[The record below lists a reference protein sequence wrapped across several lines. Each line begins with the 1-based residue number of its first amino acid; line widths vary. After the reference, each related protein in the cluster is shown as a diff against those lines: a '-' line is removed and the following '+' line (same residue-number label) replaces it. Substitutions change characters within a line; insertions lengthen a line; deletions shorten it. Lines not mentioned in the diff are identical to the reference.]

1 MTTNIYLETQ
11 RPVIDQKKV
20 HISVESYVCLF
31 VHKYV
36 SNEDI
41 TIHLVHSDSEDLSKP
56 GIVADLSSFNVNILS
71 ASDYSSTLANLCNFP
86 VLVNGTN
93 VVVAGLCGVTRGIV
107 KASAGN
113 QELLGFKNGCLQA
126 PAETSVWTKFCELDV
141 IQATQLIVQF
151 TNDNQNV
158 DSIFQLPPEF
168 GRFEQHL
175 KQPVRVHNIYKIA
188 RNQAQDRLKQSLELS
203 RPNFANDGVQDVS
216 DKLSEMK
223 LEGKSLPKKLKQA
236 AQIKSSIPMADLDIA
251 HTFAEGQH
259 LTLAD
264 LILFSCFSLVS
275 DIFPE
280 LHLTTLE
287 KELPQTN
294 RWLKAVEN
302 AIFSKI
308 HCFHTL
314 KRSES
319 MCTFQVDMSDT
330 RSLYKND
337 SKRYR
342 PRGQIYTKQSD
353 IEASLSKVDAINLDI
368 CSDKPRFTDSDFS
381 WWSTLPFDA
390 LPEGGDLP
398 PDRLL
403 RKQHQLQ
410 CLAVEVLRIARPGD
424 RIVDF
429 CSGAGHLGILIA
441 TLRPD
446 CRIFLLE
453 NKEESLMRAK
463 HRVERLGLRNVSF
476 FQCNLDYFRGHFD
489 VGTSLHACGVAT
501 DIVLQHCMSHRAA
514 FVCCPCCYGGIRPM
528 SHIAYPR
535 SRLFS
540 DALGMRTQ
548 DCLHVG
554 HCADQAHDVRKGPC
568 NEAKAAQ
575 GQRCMDVVDWDRK
588 VCAEEAGYDVV
599 LTRLQPE
606 ECTPKNRLLIGELFV
621 ERH

>member
-11 RPVIDQKKV
+11 RPVGDRKRV
-20 HISVESYVCLF
+20 HITLESYVCLF
-31 VHKYV
+31 VHQYV
-36 SNEDI
+36 RNENI
-41 TIHLVHSDSEDLSKP
+41 RIHLVYPEHDDLLEP
-56 GIVADLSSFNVNILS
+56 DVVADLSDFNINILS
-71 ASDYSSTLANLCNFP
+71 ASEYSSSLANFCNFP

-93 VVVAGLCGVTRGIV
+93 VVVAGLCGVTRGII
-107 KASAGN
+107 KAALPGN
-113 QELLGFKNGCLQA
+113 KELLGFKNGCLQA

-141 IQATQLIVQF
+141 IQATRQICQQ
-151 TNDNQNV
+151 TNINQV
-158 DSIFQLPPEF
+158 FKLPSEF
-168 GRFEQHL
+168 GRFELHME
-175 KQPVRVHNIYKIA
+175 QPVRVHNIYKIA
-188 RNQAQDRLKQSLELS
+188 RNQAQDRVKQSLETSLPIV
-203 RPNFANDGVQDVS
+203 PNDEIENVS
-216 DKLSEMK
+216 KKLIEMK
-223 LEGKSLPKKLKQA
+223 LDGKSISRKLKQA

-264 LILFSCFSLVS
+264 LILFSCFSLALDVLPEQNLGIL
-275 DIFPE
+275 DIE
-280 LHLTTLE
+280 LPLTT
-287 KELPQTN
+287 
-294 RWLKAVEN
+294 RWIKTVEN
-302 AIFSKI
+302 AIISKRNS
-308 HCFHTL
+308 FHKL
-314 KRSES
+314 ARSES
-319 MCTFQVDMSDT
+319 LGVLHVDKSDT

-353 IEASLSKVDAINLDI
+353 IEASLSKVDSIGLDI
-368 CSDKPRFTDSDFS
+368 CSDKPRFSDSDFS

-390 LPEGGDLP
+390 LPEGGELP

-410 CLAVEVLRIARPGD
+410 CLAVEVLRIACAGD
-424 RIVDF
+424 RIIDF
-429 CSGAGHLGILIA
+429 CSGAGHLGIVIA

-446 CRIFLLE
+446 CRIVLLE

-463 HRVERLGLRNVSF
+463 HRVDRLGLTNVSF
-476 FQCNLDYFRGHFD
+476 FQCNLDYFRGHFN

-501 DIVLQHCMSHRAA
+501 DIVLHHCMRHRAA

-528 SHIAYPR
+528 AHIAYPR

-540 DALGMRTQ
+540 EAAEMSTQ

-588 VCAEEAGYDVV
+588 VCAEEAGYEVV

-606 ECTPKNRLLIGELFV
+606 ECTPKNRLLIGTI
-621 ERH
+621 